1 MCESHDDA
9 GDEHDASSR
18 RATPRSLLLRVG
30 RSPADPGARIL
41 HLPPSPQVLK
51 RGSPFGIAIAELLGA
66 STSPEGVAS
75 AAERVMRSVAR
86 VERVHERAI
95 VSRLL
100 RALCV

>member
-1 MCESHDDA
+1 MCESHDGLSGERDA
-9 GDEHDASSR
+9 GSR
-18 RATPRSLLLRVG
+18 RATPGSPLLRVG
-30 RSPADPGARIL
+30 RSLADPGARVL
-41 HLPPSPQVLK
+41 HLPPSLQVLK
-51 RGSPFGIAIAELLGA
+51 RGNHFGITIAELLGSSA
-66 STSPEGVAS
+66 SPEGVAS

>member
-1 MCESHDDA
+1 MRAMSTMY
-9 GDEHDASSR
+9 SSV
-18 RATPRSLLLRVG
+18 A
-30 RSPADPGARIL
+30 A
-41 HLPPSPQVLK
+41 
-51 RGSPFGIAIAELLGA
+51 PFGIAIAELLGA

-86 VERVHERAI
+86 VERAI